1 MLYIAPELV
10 HKDKIKSP
18 SDQKFDPLIGDMINP
33 PSISYFQTIK
43 MMSENGVVGNP
54 SFSSIEK
61 GEKISNV
68 ITSKLLDL
76 LNNLKSIDKL

>member
-1 MLYIAPELV
+1 
-10 HKDKIKSP
+10 
-18 SDQKFDPLIGDMINP
+18 MINP

-54 SFSSIEK
+54 IFSSIEK